1 MTLARLLLAW
11 LPVTVLFV
19 LAWPLDPRFASER
32 PPRRPTRRGADVMLR
47 AIEAAALTL
56 FAALWFDSLGHGGW
70 WLLFAIV
77 GILVGVQRLS
87 QGEPRTELR
96 GRDPADA
103 LLARRG
109 LSLQARPRRVGAGLA
124 PRAGRDGSS
133 DPRRRLHS

>member
-32 PPRRPTRRGADVMLR
+32 PPRRPTWRGADVMLR

-96 GRDPADA
+96 GLAVD
-103 LLARRG
+103 LARYVV
-109 LSLQARPRRVGAGLA
+109 AGAILA
-124 PRAGRDGSS
+124 W
-133 DPRRRLHS
+133 RLD

>member
-1 MTLARLLLAW
+1 RTGRSGAGSRNRSESCGMTLARLLLAW

-70 WLLFAIV
+70 WLLFKI
-77 GILVGVQRLS
+77 
-87 QGEPRTELR
+87 
-96 GRDPADA
+96 GRAH
-103 LLARRG
+103 
-109 LSLQARPRRVGAGLA
+109 V
-124 PRAGRDGSS
+124 
-133 DPRRRLHS
+133 